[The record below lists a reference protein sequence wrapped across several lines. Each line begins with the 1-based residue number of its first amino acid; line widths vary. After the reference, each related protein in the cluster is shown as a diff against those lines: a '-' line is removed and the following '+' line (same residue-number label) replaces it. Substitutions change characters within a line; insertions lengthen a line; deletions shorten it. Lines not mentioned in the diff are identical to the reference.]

1 MITAD
6 SSRAQRHPNTFKHEL
21 ELEFRKK
28 YLAVCI
34 LLVSMSLYCFLKTFL
49 FAHKQV
55 SYIYF
60 TSSCHRLCDDVILLS
75 INQTNPPPS
84 PPNPS
89 RSIRSPPPRTRST
102 SPIANLSASHS
113 PTTALS
119 EIAET
124 QPMDIDDDHNHNHN
138 AQPQHEA
145 PEAETSL
152 QLALSVF
159 HDDRFDGIDEWIE
172 LCKKLRGSGEQAKC
186 LSVFMLSSTYF
197 LCLCPTMYSADI
209 CRDSL

>member
-1 MITAD
+1 
-6 SSRAQRHPNTFKHEL
+6 
-21 ELEFRKK
+21 
-28 YLAVCI
+28 
-34 LLVSMSLYCFLKTFL
+34 MSLYSFLNTFL
-49 FAHKQV
+49 FTHKQV
-55 SYIYF
+55 SYIYL
-60 TSSCHRLCDDVILLS
+60 TSSCHRLCDCADDVIVLT
-75 INQTNPPPS
+75 INQTQPPPS
-84 PPNPS
+84 PPIPS
-89 RSIRSPPPRTRST
+89 RSIRSPSARTRST
-102 SPIANLSASHS
+102 SPIANLTASHS

-138 AQPQHEA
+138 DAQPQHEA